1 VLKNRPIRANGEMVK
16 TERDVLVAVARNTL
30 TRPGICYHPH
40 QEPKKRFSQLNSD
53 FIFTTSPFCRK
64 PLKNKAQ
71 TMVKTQK
78 SIFTMSSPL
87 HHRGLAVFGLVLL
100 P

>member
-1 VLKNRPIRANGEMVK
+1 VLKNGPIRANGEVVK
-16 TERDVLVAVARNTL
+16 TERDVWPAIARNTGSG
-30 TRPGICYHPH
+30 PGNRYESH

-71 TMVKTQK
+71 TMVKTQN
-78 SIFTMSSPL
+78 SVFTMSSPL
-87 HHRGLAVFGLVLL
+87 HHQGMAVIGLVLL